1 MGSREFFFPK
11 YSVKILRLQNF
22 NFICHKHSNIY
33 VAVFKSYFKT
43 CQFSKN
49 FVLILSLKHATISA
63 YLLAMAADFRAH
75 RRCADHGLT
84 ADTVHTA
91 LNSLVALDAPTLF
104 LRYLT
109 HATRGWCNSHR
120 RNTFQSF
127 CNTAKH
133 LSVFII
139 QCFLLS
145 SAPPHIWENVF
156 QLHLQNE
163 VVVMASPLVFRFL
176 YCVPFSRFMETAR
189 QLGWQLKLIR
199 GNNNT
204 KKSKEM

>member
-1 MGSREFFFPK
+1 MGSSEFFFPK

-22 NFICHKHSNIY
+22 NFICHKHWNIY
-33 VAVFKSYFKT
+33 VTVFKSYFET
-43 CQFSKN
+43 CQFSKH

-63 YLLAMAADFRAH
+63 YLLAMAADVRAH

-84 ADTVHTA
+84 ADMVHTA

-104 LRYLT
+104 LQWLT

-145 SAPPHIWENVF
+145 SVPPHIWENVF
-156 QLHLQNE
+156 NFTSKMKWWSWHLHWFTTFFIVYHCE
-163 VVVMASPLVFRFL
+163 GS
-176 YCVPFSRFMETAR
+176 
-189 QLGWQLKLIR
+189 LKYQR
-199 GNNNT
+199 DDYADSWN
-204 KKSKEM
+204 